1 MLAKKSDVAARRLR
15 ACKALMAQVHSITS
29 DEGINP
35 STLHAIKLK
44 LVALAKS
51 KELFPAADFAMPV
64 AQGRNYPLLVED
76 GDGLGFY
83 LNVALPGK
91 EAAPHDH
98 GIWCATAAVSGREKH
113 EFYRRTDDGKEPGSA
128 SVRKVGEVLVQPGHG
143 MVMADHDIHATTVVG
158 DKPMVALSLY
168 GYALARF
175 PSVAWYHPQFQSV
188 RATASRRPSHSP
200 GA

>member
-1 MLAKKSDVAARRLR
+1 
-15 ACKALMAQVHSITS
+15 MAQVHSITS

-44 LVALAKS
+44 LVALAKR

-76 GDGLGFY
+76 GDGLGLY

-113 EFYRRTDDGKEPGSA
+113 EFYRRTDDGKKAGSA
-128 SVRKVGEVLVQPGHG
+128 SVLKVGEVLVEPGHG

-188 RATASRRPSHSP
+188 RTTASRRPSHSA

>member
-1 MLAKKSDVAARRLR
+1 MAKSSDTATKRLK
-15 ACKALMAQVHSITS
+15 ACKALMAQVHAITA

-44 LVALAKS
+44 LVALAKR

-76 GDGLGFY
+76 GDGLGLY

-113 EFYRRTDDGKEPGSA
+113 EFYRRTDDGKTAGRA
-128 SVRKVGEVLVQPGHG
+128 SVVKVGEVLVAPGHG

-158 DKPMVALSLY
+158 DKPMVSLSLY
-168 GYALARF
+168 GYALVRF

-188 RATASRRPSHSP
+188 RAVPSRRAPINP

>member
-1 MLAKKSDVAARRLR
+1 MAKSPDMSAKRLK
-15 ACKALMAQVHSITS
+15 ACKALIAQVHAITA

-44 LVALAKS
+44 LVAFARRR
-51 KELFPAADFAMPV
+51 ELFPASDFPPPV
-64 AQGRNYPLLVED
+64 AQGRNFPLLVEE
-76 GDGLGFY
+76 GDGLGLY
-83 LNVALPGK
+83 LNIALPGK

-113 EFYRRTDDGKEPGSA
+113 EFYRRTDDGKTAGRA
-128 SVRKVGEVLVQPGHG
+128 SVVKVGEVLVEPGHG
-143 MVMADHDIHATTVVG
+143 MVMADHDIHATAVVG
-158 DKPMVALSLY
+158 DKPMISLSLY

-188 RATASRRPSHSP
+188 RATASRR
-200 GA
+200 AAA